1 MWMSSQ
7 SKHFLVSDYVDS
19 SSKNENTVFYSPTI
33 PNLFEVCHKSW
44 WQHFYFCPVSFFL
57 CLCFVFFHQ
66 WWIRPV
72 FTADLW
78 ALVGNRGLM
87 VLNSCT
93 SSPCFSQTT
102 QISSV
107 EKGKFKSFPLIR
119 FPINLMNPVPVYHP
133 FSDPFCVFF
142 CILHKISKHLPK
154 LQSLIG

>member
-1 MWMSSQ
+1 MWIVLQKMKILSFTRPQFQTYLKFVTKADDSI
-7 SKHFLVSDYVDS
+7 FIFGWTIVLYPFFYV
-19 SSKNENTVFYSPTI
+19 
-33 PNLFEVCHKSW
+33 
-44 WQHFYFCPVSFFL
+44 
-57 CLCFVFFHQ
+57 CFVFFHQ

-119 FPINLMNPVPVYHP
+119 FPINLMHPVPVYHP

-142 CILHKISKHLPK
+142 LYFTQDFQAFAKIAISNW
-154 LQSLIG
+154 LI